1 MLRSLNKS
9 VPCEIYSRNSL
20 FVWIIAPDH
29 SLFRVNNNDLVPYD
43 GCGECLSAAARIREV
58 RRPQPIEVRS
68 RQVIDVPGVILDRA
82 RLKLHEQ
89 LMAQRGPKNAA

>member
-20 FVWIIAPDH
+20 VVWIIMPGN
-29 SLFRVNNNDLVPYD
+29 SLIKVRNCDLVPYD

-68 RQVIDVPGVILDRA
+68 RQVIDVPRVILDRA
-82 RLKLHEQ
+82 RMKLHEQ
-89 LMAQRGPKNAA
+89 LAARRDPKSAA